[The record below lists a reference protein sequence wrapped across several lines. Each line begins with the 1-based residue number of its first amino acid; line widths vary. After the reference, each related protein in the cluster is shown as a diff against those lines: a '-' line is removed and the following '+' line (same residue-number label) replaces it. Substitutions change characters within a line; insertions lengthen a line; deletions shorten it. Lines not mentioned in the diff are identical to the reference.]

1 MINMEKAYKILSVQ
15 ENISHKKAKALI
27 DLGLVSIGG
36 KKLMVARKELPKN
49 THFSVQKV
57 EKPGVIF
64 EDENILALFK
74 PPFIESYDLVSFF
87 KGWVLLHRLDRET
100 SGVILLVKE
109 NSEFH
114 LKAKKAFKDRAVKK
128 EYLALVQG
136 IIEEEQEINAPIL
149 TIKTTKAFSK
159 ISKKGQEAVTII
171 TPLKI
176 INKKTLLKVGIK
188 TGRTHQIRVHLKHIN
203 HPIIGDTLYNN
214 EPGSAKR
221 LMLHAHKISLLGYEF
236 EAIPP
241 KEFEF

>member
-1 MINMEKAYKILSVQ
+1 
-15 ENISHKKAKALI
+15 
-27 DLGLVSIGG
+27 
-36 KKLMVARKELPKN
+36 
-49 THFSVQKV
+49 
-57 EKPGVIF
+57 VIF

-74 PPFIESYDLVSFF
+74 PPFIESYDLASFF
-87 KGWVLLHRLDRET
+87 KGWALLHRLDKET

-114 LKAKKAFKDRAVKK
+114 LKAKKAFKDRAIKK
-128 EYLALVQG
+128 EYLALTQG
-136 IIEEEQEINAPIL
+136 IIEEEREINAPIL

-203 HPIIGDTLYNN
+203 HPIIGDTIY
-214 EPGSAKR
+214 GDSQHSAKR
-221 LMLHAHKISLLGYEF
+221 LMLHAHKIALLGYEF

-241 KEFEF
+241 KEFEI

>member
-1 MINMEKAYKILSVQ
+1 MEKAYKLLSVQ
-15 ENISHKKAKALI
+15 ENISHKKAKTLI
-27 DLGLVSIGG
+27 DSGLVSIGG
-36 KKLMVARKELPKN
+36 QKLMVARKELPQN
-49 THFSVQKV
+49 TRFSVQKI
-57 EKPGVIF
+57 EKPSVIF
-64 EDENILALFK
+64 EDENVLALFK

-87 KGWVLLHRLDRET
+87 KDWALLHRLDKET

-114 LKAKKAFKDRAVKK
+114 LKAKKAFKDRTVKK

-136 IIEEEQEINAPIL
+136 IVEEEREINAPIL

-221 LMLHAHKISLLGYEF
+221 LMLHAHKIALLGYEF
-236 EAIPP
+236 EAIAP
-241 KEFEF
+241 KEFEI

>member
-1 MINMEKAYKILSVQ
+1 
-15 ENISHKKAKALI
+15 
-27 DLGLVSIGG
+27 
-36 KKLMVARKELPKN
+36 
-49 THFSVQKV
+49 
-57 EKPGVIF
+57 
-64 EDENILALFK
+64 NILALFK
-74 PPFIESYDLVSFF
+74 PHFIESYDLASFF
-87 KGWVLLHRLDRET
+87 KGWALLHRLDKET

-128 EYLALVQG
+128 EYLAIVQG
-136 IIEEEQEINAPIL
+136 IIEEEREINAPIL

-214 EPGSAKR
+214 EPSSAKR
-221 LMLHAHKISLLGYEF
+221 LMLHAHKIALLGYEF
-236 EAIPP
+236 EAIAP
-241 KEFEF
+241 KEFEI

>member
-1 MINMEKAYKILSVQ
+1 MEKAYKLLSVQ

-27 DLGLVSIGG
+27 DSGLVSIGG
-36 KKLMVARKELPKN
+36 KKLMVARKELPQN
-49 THFSVQKV
+49 TRFSVQKV
-57 EKPGVIF
+57 EKPSVIF

-74 PPFIESYDLVSFF
+74 PPFIESYDLASFF
-87 KGWVLLHRLDRET
+87 KDWALLHRLDKET

-114 LKAKKAFKDRAVKK
+114 LKAKKAFKDRTVKK
-128 EYLALVQG
+128 EYLAIVQG
-136 IIEEEQEINAPIL
+136 IIEEEREINAPIL

-159 ISKKGQEAVTII
+159 ISKKGQEAITII

-214 EPGSAKR
+214 EPSSAKR
-221 LMLHAHKISLLGYEF
+221 LMLHAHKIALLGYEF
-236 EAIPP
+236 EAIAP
-241 KEFEF
+241 KEFEI

>member
-1 MINMEKAYKILSVQ
+1 MEKAYKILSIQ
-15 ENISHKKAKALI
+15 ENISHKKAKTLI
-27 DLGLVSIGG
+27 DSGLVSIGG
-36 KKLMVARKELPKN
+36 KKLSVARKELPKN
-49 THFSVQKV
+49 TRFSVQKV
-57 EKPGVIF
+57 EKPSVIF

-74 PPFIESYDLVSFF
+74 PPFIESYDLASFF
-87 KGWVLLHRLDRET
+87 KDWALLHRLDKET

-128 EYLALVQG
+128 EYLAIVQG
-136 IIEEEQEINAPIL
+136 IIEEEREINAPIL

-214 EPGSAKR
+214 EPDSAKR
-221 LMLHAHKISLLGYEF
+221 LMLHAHKIALLGYEF

-241 KEFEF
+241 KEFEI

>member
-1 MINMEKAYKILSVQ
+1 MEKAYKILSVQ

-87 KGWVLLHRLDRET
+87 KDWTLLHRLDKET
-100 SGVILLVKE
+100 SGVVLLVKE

-114 LKAKKAFKDRAVKK
+114 LKAKKAFKNRVVKK
-128 EYLALVQG
+128 EYLALAQG
-136 IIEEEQEINAPIL
+136 IIEEEREINAPIL

-176 INKKTLLKVGIK
+176 INKKTLLKAEIK

-203 HPIIGDTLYNN
+203 HPIIGDTLYND

-221 LMLHAHKISLLGYEF
+221 LMLHAHKIALLGYEF

>member
-1 MINMEKAYKILSVQ
+1 MEKAYKILSVQ

-74 PPFIESYDLVSFF
+74 PPFIESYDLLSFF
-87 KGWVLLHRLDRET
+87 KGWVLLHRLDKET

-114 LKAKKAFKDRAVKK
+114 LKAKKAFKDMAVKK
-128 EYLALVQG
+128 EYLALIQG
-136 IIEEEQEINAPIL
+136 IIEEEREINAPIL

-188 TGRTHQIRVHLKHIN
+188 TGRTHQIRAHLKHIN

-221 LMLHAHKISLLGYEF
+221 LMLHAHKIALLGYEF
-236 EAIPP
+236 EAIAP
-241 KEFEF
+241 KEFEI

>member
-1 MINMEKAYKILSVQ
+1 MEKAYKILSVQ

-49 THFSVQKV
+49 MCFSVQKV

-64 EDENILALFK
+64 EDENVLALFK

-87 KGWVLLHRLDRET
+87 KDWTLLHRLDKET
-100 SGVILLVKE
+100 SGVVLLVKE

-114 LKAKKAFKDRAVKK
+114 LKAKKAFKNRVVKK
-128 EYLALVQG
+128 EYLALAQG
-136 IIEEEQEINAPIL
+136 IIEEEREINAPIL

-176 INKKTLLKVGIK
+176 INKKTLLKAEIK

-203 HPIIGDTLYNN
+203 HPLIGDTLYND

-221 LMLHAHKISLLGYEF
+221 LMLHAHKIALLGYEF
-236 EAIPP
+236 EAIAP
-241 KEFEF
+241 KEFEI

>member
-1 MINMEKAYKILSVQ
+1 MEKAYKILSVQ

-27 DLGLVSIGG
+27 DLGLVSVGG

-57 EKPGVIF
+57 EKPSVIF

-87 KGWVLLHRLDRET
+87 KGWVLLHRLDKET

-114 LKAKKAFKDRAVKK
+114 LKAKKAFKDMAVKK
-128 EYLALVQG
+128 EYLALAQG

-149 TIKTTKAFSK
+149 TFKTTKAFSK

-221 LMLHAHKISLLGYEF
+221 LMLHAHKIALLGYEF

>member
-1 MINMEKAYKILSVQ
+1 MEKAYKILSVQ

-49 THFSVQKV
+49 TCFSVQKV

-64 EDENILALFK
+64 EDENVLALFK
-74 PPFIESYDLVSFF
+74 PPFIESYDLASFF
-87 KGWVLLHRLDRET
+87 KGWVLLHRLDKET

-114 LKAKKAFKDRAVKK
+114 LKAKKAFKNRVVKK
-128 EYLALVQG
+128 EYLALAQG
-136 IIEEEQEINAPIL
+136 IIEEEREINAPIL

-176 INKKTLLKVGIK
+176 INKKTLLKAEIK

-203 HPIIGDTLYNN
+203 HPIIGDTLYND

-221 LMLHAHKISLLGYEF
+221 LMLHAHKIALLGYEF
-236 EAIPP
+236 EAIAP
-241 KEFEF
+241 KEFEI

>member
-1 MINMEKAYKILSVQ
+1 MEKAYKILSVQ

-27 DLGLVSIGG
+27 DLGLVSVGG

-57 EKPGVIF
+57 EKPSVIF

-74 PPFIESYDLVSFF
+74 PPFIESYDLASFF
-87 KGWVLLHRLDRET
+87 KDWALLHRLDRET

-114 LKAKKAFKDRAVKK
+114 SKAKKAFKDRAVKK

-136 IIEEEQEINAPIL
+136 IIEEEREINAPIL

-221 LMLHAHKISLLGYEF
+221 LMLHAHKIALLGYEF

-241 KEFEF
+241 KEFEI

>member
-1 MINMEKAYKILSVQ
+1 MEKAYKILSVQ

-49 THFSVQKV
+49 TRFSVQKV
-57 EKPGVIF
+57 EKPSVIF
-64 EDENILALFK
+64 EDENVLALFK

-87 KGWVLLHRLDRET
+87 KDWTLLHRLDKET
-100 SGVILLVKE
+100 SGVVLLVKE

-114 LKAKKAFKDRAVKK
+114 LKAKKAFKNRVVKK
-128 EYLALVQG
+128 EYLALTQG
-136 IIEEEQEINAPIL
+136 IIEEEREINAPIL

-176 INKKTLLKVGIK
+176 INKKTLLKAEIK

-203 HPIIGDTLYNN
+203 HPIIGDTLYND

-221 LMLHAHKISLLGYEF
+221 LMLHAHKIALLGYEF
-236 EAIPP
+236 EAIAP
-241 KEFEF
+241 KEFEI

>member
-1 MINMEKAYKILSVQ
+1 MEKAYKILSVQ

-27 DLGLVSIGG
+27 DSGLVSVGG

-49 THFSVQKV
+49 TRFSVQKV
-57 EKPGVIF
+57 EKPSVIF

-74 PPFIESYDLVSFF
+74 PPFIESYDLASFF
-87 KGWVLLHRLDRET
+87 KDWVLLHRLDKET
-100 SGVILLVKE
+100 SGVVLLVKE

-114 LKAKKAFKDRAVKK
+114 SKAKKAFKNREVKK
-128 EYLALVQG
+128 EYLALTQG

-214 EPGSAKR
+214 EPCSAKR
-221 LMLHAHKISLLGYEF
+221 LMLHAHKIALLGYEF
-236 EAIPP
+236 EAIAP
-241 KEFEF
+241 KEFEI

>member
-1 MINMEKAYKILSVQ
+1 MEKAYKILSVQ

-27 DLGLVSIGG
+27 DLGLVNIGG

-57 EKPGVIF
+57 EKPSVIF

-87 KGWVLLHRLDRET
+87 KDWTLLHRLDKET
-100 SGVILLVKE
+100 SGVVLLVKE

-114 LKAKKAFKDRAVKK
+114 LKAKKAFKNRVVKK
-128 EYLALVQG
+128 EYLALTQG
-136 IIEEEQEINAPIL
+136 IIEEEREINAPIL

-176 INKKTLLKVGIK
+176 INKKTLLKAEIK

-203 HPIIGDTLYNN
+203 HPIIGDTLYND

-221 LMLHAHKISLLGYEF
+221 LMLHAHKIALLGYEF

>member
-1 MINMEKAYKILSVQ
+1 MEKAYKILSVQ

-49 THFSVQKV
+49 TRFSVQKI
-57 EKPGVIF
+57 EKPSVIF
-64 EDENILALFK
+64 EDENVLALFK
-74 PPFIESYDLVSFF
+74 PPFIESYDLASFF
-87 KGWVLLHRLDRET
+87 KSWVLLHRLDKET

-128 EYLALVQG
+128 EYLAIVQG
-136 IIEEEQEINAPIL
+136 IVEEEREINAPIL

-221 LMLHAHKISLLGYEF
+221 LMLHAHKIALLGYEF

>member
-1 MINMEKAYKILSVQ
+1 MEKAYKLLSVQ

-27 DLGLVSIGG
+27 DSGLVSIGG
-36 KKLMVARKELPKN
+36 QKLMVARKELPKN
-49 THFSVQKV
+49 TRFSVQKV
-57 EKPGVIF
+57 EKPSVIF

-74 PPFIESYDLVSFF
+74 PPFIESYDLASFF
-87 KGWVLLHRLDRET
+87 KDWALLHRLDKET

-114 LKAKKAFKDRAVKK
+114 LKAKKAFKDRTVKK
-128 EYLALVQG
+128 EYLAIVQG
-136 IIEEEQEINAPIL
+136 IIEEEREINAPIL

-214 EPGSAKR
+214 EPSSAKR
-221 LMLHAHKISLLGYEF
+221 LMLHAHKIALLGYEF
-236 EAIPP
+236 EAIAP
-241 KEFEF
+241 KEFEI

>member
-1 MINMEKAYKILSVQ
+1 MEKAYKILSVQ

-27 DLGLVSIGG
+27 DSGLVSIGG

-49 THFSVQKV
+49 TRFSVQKI
-57 EKPGVIF
+57 EKPSVIF

-74 PPFIESYDLVSFF
+74 PPFIESYDLISFF
-87 KGWVLLHRLDRET
+87 KDWALLHRLDKET

-136 IIEEEQEINAPIL
+136 IVEEEREINAPIL

-203 HPIIGDTLYNN
+203 HPIIGDTIY
-214 EPGSAKR
+214 GDSQHSAKR
-221 LMLHAHKISLLGYEF
+221 LMLHAHKIVLLGYEF

-241 KEFEF
+241 KEFEI

>member
-1 MINMEKAYKILSVQ
+1 MEKAYKLLSVQ

-27 DLGLVSIGG
+27 DSGLVSIGG
-36 KKLMVARKELPKN
+36 QKLRIARKELPQN
-49 THFSVQKV
+49 TCFSVQKV
-57 EKPGVIF
+57 EKPSVIF

-87 KGWVLLHRLDRET
+87 KDWALLHRLDKET

-128 EYLALVQG
+128 EYLAIVQG
-136 IIEEEQEINAPIL
+136 IVEEEREINAPIL

-214 EPGSAKR
+214 DPSSAKR
-221 LMLHAHKISLLGYEF
+221 LMLHAHKIALLGYEF
-236 EAIPP
+236 EAIAP
-241 KEFEF
+241 KEFEI

>member
-1 MINMEKAYKILSVQ
+1 MEKAYKILSVQ

-87 KGWVLLHRLDRET
+87 KDWTLLHRLDKET
-100 SGVILLVKE
+100 SGVVLLVKE

-114 LKAKKAFKDRAVKK
+114 LKAKKAFKNRVVKK
-128 EYLALVQG
+128 EYLALAQG
-136 IIEEEQEINAPIL
+136 IIEEEREINAPIL

-176 INKKTLLKVGIK
+176 INKKTLLKAEIK

-203 HPIIGDTLYNN
+203 HPIIGDTLYND

-221 LMLHAHKISLLGYEF
+221 LMLHAHKIALLGYEF
-236 EAIPP
+236 EAIAP
-241 KEFEF
+241 KEFEI

>member
-1 MINMEKAYKILSVQ
+1 MEKAYKILSVQ

-49 THFSVQKV
+49 TCFSVQKV

-87 KGWVLLHRLDRET
+87 KDWTLLHRLDKET
-100 SGVILLVKE
+100 SGVVLLVKE

-114 LKAKKAFKDRAVKK
+114 LKAKKAFKNRVVKK
-128 EYLALVQG
+128 EYLALAQG
-136 IIEEEQEINAPIL
+136 IIEEEREINAPIL

-176 INKKTLLKVGIK
+176 INKKTLLKAEIK

-203 HPIIGDTLYNN
+203 HPIIGDTLYND

-221 LMLHAHKISLLGYEF
+221 LMLHAHKIALLGYEF

>member
-1 MINMEKAYKILSVQ
+1 MEKAYKLLSVQ
-15 ENISHKKAKALI
+15 EDISHKKAKALI
-27 DLGLVSIGG
+27 DSGLVSIGG
-36 KKLMVARKELPKN
+36 QKLMVARKELPQN
-49 THFSVQKV
+49 TRFSVQKV
-57 EKPGVIF
+57 EKPSVIF

-87 KGWVLLHRLDRET
+87 KDWALLHRLDKET

-114 LKAKKAFKDRAVKK
+114 LKAKKAFKDRTVKK
-128 EYLALVQG
+128 EYLAIVQG
-136 IIEEEQEINAPIL
+136 IIEEEREINAPIL

-221 LMLHAHKISLLGYEF
+221 LMLHAHKIALLGYEF
-236 EAIPP
+236 EAIAP

>member
-1 MINMEKAYKILSVQ
+1 MEKAYKILSVQ

-27 DLGLVSIGG
+27 DSGLVSVGG
-36 KKLMVARKELPKN
+36 KKLIVARKELPKN
-49 THFSVQKV
+49 TRFSVQKV
-57 EKPGVIF
+57 EKPSVIF

-74 PPFIESYDLVSFF
+74 PPFIESYDLASFF
-87 KGWVLLHRLDRET
+87 KDWVLLHRLDKET
-100 SGVILLVKE
+100 SGVVLLVKE

-114 LKAKKAFKDRAVKK
+114 LKAKKAFKNREVKK
-128 EYLALVQG
+128 EYLALTQG

-221 LMLHAHKISLLGYEF
+221 LMLHAHKIALLGYEF
-236 EAIPP
+236 EAIAPR
-241 KEFEF
+241 EFEI

>member
-1 MINMEKAYKILSVQ
+1 MEKAYKILSVQ

-27 DLGLVSIGG
+27 DLGLVSVGG
-36 KKLMVARKELPKN
+36 KKLMVARKELSKN
-49 THFSVQKV
+49 TRFSVQKV
-57 EKPGVIF
+57 EKPSVIF

-74 PPFIESYDLVSFF
+74 PPFIESYDLASFF
-87 KGWVLLHRLDRET
+87 KDWVLLHRLDKET
-100 SGVILLVKE
+100 SGVVLLVKE

-114 LKAKKAFKDRAVKK
+114 LKAKKAFKNREVKK
-128 EYLALVQG
+128 EYLALTQG

-221 LMLHAHKISLLGYEF
+221 LMLHAHKIALLGYEF
-236 EAIPP
+236 EAIAPR
-241 KEFEF
+241 EFEI

>member
-1 MINMEKAYKILSVQ
+1 MEKAYKILSVQ

-36 KKLMVARKELPKN
+36 KKLSVARKELPKN
-49 THFSVQKV
+49 TRFSVQKI

-64 EDENILALFK
+64 EDENVLAIFK
-74 PPFIESYDLVSFF
+74 PPFIESYDLASFF
-87 KGWVLLHRLDRET
+87 KDWVLLHRLDKET

-114 LKAKKAFKDRAVKK
+114 LKAKKAFKDRVVKK
-128 EYLALVQG
+128 EYLALAQG
-136 IIEEEQEINAPIL
+136 IIEEEREINAPIL

-214 EPGSAKR
+214 ETGSAKR
-221 LMLHAHKISLLGYEF
+221 LMLHAHKIALLGYEF

-241 KEFEF
+241 KEFEI

>member
-1 MINMEKAYKILSVQ
+1 MEKAYKILSVQ

-74 PPFIESYDLVSFF
+74 PPFIESYDLLSFF
-87 KGWVLLHRLDRET
+87 KGWVLLHRLDKET
-100 SGVILLVKE
+100 SGVVLLVKE

-114 LKAKKAFKDRAVKK
+114 LKAKKAFKDMAVKK
-128 EYLALVQG
+128 EYLALIQG
-136 IIEEEQEINAPIL
+136 IIEEEREINAPIL

-221 LMLHAHKISLLGYEF
+221 LMLHAHKIALLGYEF
-236 EAIPP
+236 EAIAP
-241 KEFEF
+241 KEFEI

>member
-1 MINMEKAYKILSVQ
+1 MEKAYKILSVQ
-15 ENISHKKAKALI
+15 ENVSHKKAKALI

-36 KKLMVARKELPKN
+36 KKLSIARKELPKN
-49 THFSVQKV
+49 TRFNVQKI

-64 EDENILALFK
+64 EDENVLALFK

-87 KGWVLLHRLDRET
+87 KDWVLLHRLDKET

-114 LKAKKAFKDRAVKK
+114 LKAKKAFKDMVVKK
-128 EYLALVQG
+128 EYLAIVQG
-136 IIEEEQEINAPIL
+136 IIEEEREINAPIL

-176 INKKTLLKVGIK
+176 INKKTLLKVEIK

-214 EPGSAKR
+214 ETGSAKR
-221 LMLHAHKISLLGYEF
+221 LMLHAHKIALLGYEF
-236 EAIPP
+236 EAIAP
-241 KEFEF
+241 KEFEI

>member
-1 MINMEKAYKILSVQ
+1 MEKAYKILSVQ

-36 KKLMVARKELPKN
+36 QKLSIARKEFPKN
-49 THFSVQKV
+49 TRFSVQKI

-64 EDENILALFK
+64 EDENVLALFK

-87 KGWVLLHRLDRET
+87 KDWVLLHRLDKET

-114 LKAKKAFKDRAVKK
+114 LKAKKAFKDRVVKK
-128 EYLALVQG
+128 EYLAIVQG
-136 IIEEEQEINAPIL
+136 IIEEEREINAPIL

-221 LMLHAHKISLLGYEF
+221 LMLHAHKIALLGYEF

-241 KEFEF
+241 KEFEI

>member
-1 MINMEKAYKILSVQ
+1 MEKAYKILSVQ
-15 ENISHKKAKALI
+15 ENVSHKKAKALI
-27 DLGLVSIGG
+27 DSGLVSIGG

-49 THFSVQKV
+49 MRFSVQKI

-87 KGWVLLHRLDRET
+87 KDWVLLHRLDKET

-114 LKAKKAFKDRAVKK
+114 LKAKKAFKDRVVKK
-128 EYLALVQG
+128 EYLAIVQG
-136 IIEEEQEINAPIL
+136 IIEEEREINAPIL
-149 TIKTTKAFSK
+149 TFKTTKAFSK

-214 EPGSAKR
+214 EPSSAKR
-221 LMLHAHKISLLGYEF
+221 LMLHAHKIALLGYEF
-236 EAIPP
+236 EAIAP
-241 KEFEF
+241 KEFEI

>member
-1 MINMEKAYKILSVQ
+1 MEKAYKILSVQ

-27 DLGLVSIGG
+27 DLGLVSVGG

-49 THFSVQKV
+49 MRFSVQKV
-57 EKPGVIF
+57 EKPSVIF

-74 PPFIESYDLVSFF
+74 PPFIESYDLASFF
-87 KGWVLLHRLDRET
+87 KDWVLLHRLDKET
-100 SGVILLVKE
+100 SGVVLLVKE

-114 LKAKKAFKDRAVKK
+114 LKAKKAFKNREVKK
-128 EYLALVQG
+128 EYLALTQG

-203 HPIIGDTLYNN
+203 HPIIGDTLYNSD
-214 EPGSAKR
+214 PGSAKR
-221 LMLHAHKISLLGYEF
+221 LMLHAHKIALLGYEF
-236 EAIPP
+236 EAIAPR
-241 KEFEF
+241 EFEI

>member
-1 MINMEKAYKILSVQ
+1 MEKAYKILSVQ

-27 DLGLVSIGG
+27 DLGLVSMGG
-36 KKLMVARKELPKN
+36 KKLSVARKELPKN
-49 THFSVQKV
+49 TRFNVQKV
-57 EKPGVIF
+57 EKPSVIF

-87 KGWVLLHRLDRET
+87 KGWALLHRLDKET

-128 EYLALVQG
+128 EYLAIVQG
-136 IIEEEQEINAPIL
+136 IVEEEREINAPIL

-203 HPIIGDTLYNN
+203 HPIIGDTIY
-214 EPGSAKR
+214 GDSQHSAKR
-221 LMLHAHKISLLGYEF
+221 LMLHAHKIVLLGYEF

-241 KEFEF
+241 KEFEI

>member
-1 MINMEKAYKILSVQ
+1 MEKAYKILSVQ

-27 DLGLVSIGG
+27 DLGLVSVGG

-57 EKPGVIF
+57 EKPSVIF

-87 KGWVLLHRLDRET
+87 KGWVLLHRLDKET

-114 LKAKKAFKDRAVKK
+114 LKAKKAFKDRTLKK
-128 EYLALVQG
+128 EYLALAQG

-149 TIKTTKAFSK
+149 TFKTTKAFSK

-176 INKKTLLKVGIK
+176 INKKTLLKVEIK

-221 LMLHAHKISLLGYEF
+221 LMLHAHKIALLGYEF

>member
-1 MINMEKAYKILSVQ
+1 MEKAYKILSVQ
-15 ENISHKKAKALI
+15 ENISHKKAKSLI
-27 DLGLVSIGG
+27 DSGLVSIGG

-49 THFSVQKV
+49 TRFSVQKI

-74 PPFIESYDLVSFF
+74 PPFIESYDLASFF
-87 KGWVLLHRLDRET
+87 KGWVLLHRLDKET

-114 LKAKKAFKDRAVKK
+114 LKAKKAFKDRVVKK

-136 IIEEEQEINAPIL
+136 IVEEEREINAPIL

-221 LMLHAHKISLLGYEF
+221 LMLHAHKIALLGYEF

-241 KEFEF
+241 KEFEI

>member
-1 MINMEKAYKILSVQ
+1 MEKAYKILSVQ
-15 ENISHKKAKALI
+15 ENVSHKKAKALI

-36 KKLMVARKELPKN
+36 QKLSVARKELPKN
-49 THFSVQKV
+49 TRFSVQKV
-57 EKPGVIF
+57 EKPSVIF
-64 EDENILALFK
+64 EDENVLALFK
-74 PPFIESYDLVSFF
+74 PPFIESYDLASFF
-87 KGWVLLHRLDRET
+87 KGWVLLHRLDKET

-114 LKAKKAFKDRAVKK
+114 LKAKKAFKNRVVKK
-128 EYLALVQG
+128 EYLALAQG
-136 IIEEEQEINAPIL
+136 IIEEEREINAPIL
-149 TIKTTKAFSK
+149 TFKTTKAFSK

-214 EPGSAKR
+214 ETGFAKR
-221 LMLHAHKISLLGYEF
+221 LMLHAHKIALLGYEF

-241 KEFEF
+241 KEFEI

>member
-1 MINMEKAYKILSVQ
+1 MEKAYKLLSVQ

-27 DLGLVSIGG
+27 DSGLVSIGG
-36 KKLMVARKELPKN
+36 KKLSVARKELPQN
-49 THFSVQKV
+49 TRFSVQKI
-57 EKPGVIF
+57 EKPSVIF

-74 PPFIESYDLVSFF
+74 PPFIESHDLASFF
-87 KGWVLLHRLDRET
+87 KDWVLLHRLDKET

-114 LKAKKAFKDRAVKK
+114 LKAKKAFKDRTVKK
-128 EYLALVQG
+128 EYLAIVQG
-136 IIEEEQEINAPIL
+136 IIEEEREINAPIL

-214 EPGSAKR
+214 EPSSAKR
-221 LMLHAHKISLLGYEF
+221 LMLHAHKIALLGYEF
-236 EAIPP
+236 EAITP

>member
-1 MINMEKAYKILSVQ
+1 MEKAYKILSVQ

-27 DLGLVSIGG
+27 DLGLVSVGG

-57 EKPGVIF
+57 EKPNVIF

-87 KGWVLLHRLDRET
+87 KGWVLLHRLDKET

-114 LKAKKAFKDRAVKK
+114 LKAKKAFKDMAVKK
-128 EYLALVQG
+128 EYLALAQG

-149 TIKTTKAFSK
+149 TFKTTKAFSK

-221 LMLHAHKISLLGYEF
+221 LMLHAHKIALLGYEF

>member
-1 MINMEKAYKILSVQ
+1 MEKAYKLLSVQ
-15 ENISHKKAKALI
+15 ENISHKKAKTLI
-27 DLGLVSIGG
+27 DSGLVSIGG
-36 KKLMVARKELPKN
+36 KKLMVARKELPQN
-49 THFSVQKV
+49 TRFSVQKV
-57 EKPGVIF
+57 EKPSVIF

-87 KGWVLLHRLDRET
+87 KDWALLHRLDKET

-114 LKAKKAFKDRAVKK
+114 LKAKKAFKDRTVKK
-128 EYLALVQG
+128 EYLAIVQG
-136 IIEEEQEINAPIL
+136 IIEEEREINAPIL

-159 ISKKGQEAVTII
+159 ISKKGQEAITII

-214 EPGSAKR
+214 EPSSAKR
-221 LMLHAHKISLLGYEF
+221 LMLHAHKIALLGYEF
-236 EAIPP
+236 EAIAP
-241 KEFEF
+241 KEFEI

>member
-1 MINMEKAYKILSVQ
+1 MEKAYKILSVQ

-49 THFSVQKV
+49 TCFSVQKV

-64 EDENILALFK
+64 EDENVLALFK

-87 KGWVLLHRLDRET
+87 KDWTLLHRLDKET
-100 SGVILLVKE
+100 SGVVLLVKE

-114 LKAKKAFKDRAVKK
+114 LKAKKAFKNRVVKK
-128 EYLALVQG
+128 EYLVLAQG
-136 IIEEEQEINAPIL
+136 IIEEEREINAPIL

-176 INKKTLLKVGIK
+176 INKKTLLKAEIK

-203 HPIIGDTLYNN
+203 HPIIGDTLYND

-221 LMLHAHKISLLGYEF
+221 LMLHAHKIALLGYEF
-236 EAIPP
+236 EAIAP
-241 KEFEF
+241 KEFEI